1 MKIYSLLIIALIVS
15 SAAFSQE
22 QKAKEFVIAYYN
34 CDNMFDINDD
44 KGEYDDFFTAT
55 GKFNWG
61 EQRYS
66 NKLNALRDVI
76 LGLSQ
81 ESFPDMLV
89 LSGIENKSVI
99 DDLISDRKF
108 RKSNYSIL
116 SVNSTD
122 FNSIYILVRESV
134 KEMNFKKMTFAENE
148 NIGKESVLYSLAKLN
163 DGFNYHIFMNLWPSR
178 PEGNE
183 YDRIRCAVAVRKEI
197 DNILNFERDARI
209 IVLGTFND
217 EPTNKSILSILNA
230 SNKRK
235 NIDYRDFYNPF
246 YDLHNNSD
254 SGTMVL
260 NGALRMYDYIVVSP
274 QLIRKNKGYS
284 IMFNSGEII
293 NNGSDQPLPT
303 FRGDE
308 YLGGASGHFP
318 VIIRLKSQSSG
329 DEV

>member
-1 MKIYSLLIIALIVS
+1 
-15 SAAFSQE
+15 
-22 QKAKEFVIAYYN
+22 
-34 CDNMFDINDD
+34 
-44 KGEYDDFFTAT
+44 
-55 GKFNWG
+55 
-61 EQRYS
+61 
-66 NKLNALRDVI
+66 
-76 LGLSQ
+76 
-81 ESFPDMLV
+81 MLV
-89 LSGIENKSVI
+89 LGLAFGLSYELRFDFSVPPGYFQNFMALQPYANSLKNI
-99 DDLISDRKF
+99 ALTYREYGRLMKHWGKVLNIPILHVRYESVVDDLISDRKF
-108 RKSNYSIL
+108 RKSSYSIL

-122 FNSIYILVRESV
+122 FNSMHILVRESV
-134 KEMNFKKMTFAENE
+134 KEVNFKKMTFAEKE
-148 NIGKESVLYSLAKLN
+148 NISKGSVLYSLAKLN
-163 DGFNYHIFMNLWPSR
+163 DGFNYHIFLNLWPSR
-178 PEGNE
+178 SEGNE

-217 EPTNKSILSILNA
+217 EPTNKSVLSILNA

-260 NGALRMYDYIVVSP
+260 NGTLQMYDYIVVSP

-293 NNGSDQPLPT
+293 DNGSAQPLPT

-318 VIIRLKSQSSG
+318 VIIRLKSQSSEDG
-329 DEV
+329 V